1 MTAKKFKK
9 ILLAVI
15 KALNSLY
22 SSRSYGRLLENSKTG
37 FFRELFLPE
46 NDFQTSPHC
55 KILKAWK
62 LTKDMKLRLDF
73 FSYALLHMNSI

>member
-22 SSRSYGRLLENSKTG
+22 SSRSYRRLLENSKTG

-46 NDFQTSPHC
+46 NDFQTSPTV
-55 KILKAWK
+55 K
-62 LTKDMKLRLDF
+62 
-73 FSYALLHMNSI
+73 S